1 MQLLEDCFVV
11 YVRQLDP
18 RTGRGGEWEVACYP
32 TREEARRVQRKNRA
46 AGREC
51 VVRFAGVAGGGD

>member
-1 MQLLEDCFVV
+1 MQLFEDCFVL

-18 RTGRGGEWEVACYP
+18 RTGRGEEWEVARYA
-32 TREEARRVQRKNRA
+32 TREEARRVQRKNRD

-51 VVRFAGVAGGGD
+51 LVRFAGEAGGGD